1 VFNDALAVDYLNRS
15 RHRLKA
21 LDVLFQEQSWA
32 DVVRESQE
40 IVEIALK
47 ALLRACRIE
56 VPRIHDV
63 SPLLEENVERLPVG
77 LREKVP
83 ELVRISRS
91 LRRDR
96 ELAFYGS
103 EDLTPSEFYRRDDA
117 ESALAGARFVHAE
130 VSKAMGAE
138 AGQAP

>member
-1 VFNDALAVDYLNRS
+1 MFNDALAVDYLNRS

-63 SPLLEENVERLPVG
+63 SPLLEENLERLPAG
-77 LREKVP
+77 IREKVP

-103 EDLTPSEFYRRDDA
+103 EDLTPSDFYQKADAVQARDDA
-117 ESALAGARFVHAE
+117 RWVVE
-130 VSKAMGAE
+130 VVAA
-138 AGQAP
+138 AAPKIGV